1 MTEKNWKH
9 AENDLPWSEVSNYV
23 QGLLL
28 TFYVSGSNFVT
39 FGPILLNWQLI
50 DTS

>member
-28 TFYVSGSNFVT
+28 TFYVSGSNFCDIWPYT
-39 FGPILLNWQLI
+39 IKLA
-50 DTS
+50 TY